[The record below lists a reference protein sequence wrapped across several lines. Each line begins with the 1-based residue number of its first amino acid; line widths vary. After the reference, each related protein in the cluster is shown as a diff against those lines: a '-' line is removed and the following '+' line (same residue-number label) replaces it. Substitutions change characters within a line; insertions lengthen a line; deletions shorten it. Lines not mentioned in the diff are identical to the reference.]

1 MGTYVGVDIA
11 KSSFDMVHHE
21 TGEFQHFEYTEA
33 GIAKSVAWLE
43 GLKPNLV
50 LMESTGGYE
59 ITLLSEL
66 LANSIP
72 AAAINPRNI
81 RNFAKALGRL
91 AKTDKIDA
99 AIIAEF
105 AATLKPLPQAEFDQL
120 ALTMKDLA
128 ARRRQLVAMRTQ
140 EKNRKEHARDKGIKK
155 SIRAVIEM
163 LDKEIN
169 KVDKQIKAHID
180 QSPTLCQKAE
190 LLESMPGIGKN
201 TAMLLIC
208 QLPELGS
215 GISRRAVAALA
226 GLAPINRDSG
236 QFRGKRTIGG
246 GRVHVRN
253 LLYMPTRVAIRHNPK
268 IKDFYERLLKN
279 GAEKMVAVTACM
291 RKILVTLNAMATN
304 NTMWN
309 QNYA

>member
-1 MGTYVGVDIA
+1 MPG
-11 KSSFDMVHHE
+11 
-21 TGEFQHFEYTEA
+21 
-33 GIAKSVAWLE
+33 
-43 GLKPNLV
+43 
-50 LMESTGGYE
+50 
-59 ITLLSEL
+59 
-66 LANSIP
+66 
-72 AAAINPRNI
+72 
-81 RNFAKALGRL
+81 
-91 AKTDKIDA
+91 
-99 AIIAEF
+99 
-105 AATLKPLPQAEFDQL
+105 
-120 ALTMKDLA
+120 
-128 ARRRQLVAMRTQ
+128 
-140 EKNRKEHARDKGIKK
+140 DKGIKK

-169 KVDKQIKAHID
+169 KVDKQIKAHIY

>member
-1 MGTYVGVDIA
+1 
-11 KSSFDMVHHE
+11 MVHHE

-140 EKNRKEHARDKGIKK
+140 EKNRKEHAR
-155 SIRAVIEM
+155 
-163 LDKEIN
+163 
-169 KVDKQIKAHID
+169 
-180 QSPTLCQKAE
+180 
-190 LLESMPGIGKN
+190 
-201 TAMLLIC
+201 
-208 QLPELGS
+208 
-215 GISRRAVAALA
+215 
-226 GLAPINRDSG
+226 G
-236 QFRGKRTIGG
+236 QR
-246 GRVHVRN
+246 
-253 LLYMPTRVAIRHNPK
+253 Y
-268 IKDFYERLLKN
+268 
-279 GAEKMVAVTACM
+279 
-291 RKILVTLNAMATN
+291 
-304 NTMWN
+304 
-309 QNYA
+309 